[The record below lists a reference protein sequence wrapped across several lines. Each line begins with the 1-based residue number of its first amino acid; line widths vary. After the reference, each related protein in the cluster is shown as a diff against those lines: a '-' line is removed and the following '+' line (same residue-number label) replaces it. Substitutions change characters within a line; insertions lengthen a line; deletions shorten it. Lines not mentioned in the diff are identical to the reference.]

1 VAEPGPDG
9 LRVAVLVSGGGSN
22 LQSLIDT
29 VHSPGGPIELVLVV
43 SSKGEVPAIA
53 KAERAGIPTRV
64 VGLGDR
70 GRAARDAE
78 LADVVSSAR
87 PDLVVLAG
95 WMSILSGVFLDRFP
109 DRVINLHPSMLPAF
123 PGLHAIQQA
132 LAWGVRYTGVTVHFA
147 EEVVDGGPAILQEPV
162 PVMYGDDEEALT
174 ARIREVE
181 HRLVPAAVR
190 LFAEGRVRRDTVD
203 RRKVQ
208 IVSLEGE

>member
-1 VAEPGPDG
+1 MADGP
-9 LRVAVLVSGGGSN
+9 LRVVVLVSGSGSN
-22 LQSLIDT
+22 LQSIIDT
-29 VHSPGGPIELVLVV
+29 VHAPGGEIEVVLVV
-43 SSKGEVPAIA
+43 SSRPGVLALER
-53 KAERAGIPTRV
+53 AERAGIATTV
-64 VGLGDR
+64 VELAGRDR
-70 GRAARDAE
+70 AERDAE
-78 LADVVSSAR
+78 LAEVVAAAS

-123 PGLHAIQQA
+123 PGLHAIPQA

-147 EEVVDGGPAILQEPV
+147 EEVVDGGPPILQEPV

-181 HRLVPAAVR
+181 HRLVPEAVR
-190 LFAEGRVRRDTVD
+190 LFAAGRVRRDAVD

-208 IVSLEGE
+208 IISLEGE